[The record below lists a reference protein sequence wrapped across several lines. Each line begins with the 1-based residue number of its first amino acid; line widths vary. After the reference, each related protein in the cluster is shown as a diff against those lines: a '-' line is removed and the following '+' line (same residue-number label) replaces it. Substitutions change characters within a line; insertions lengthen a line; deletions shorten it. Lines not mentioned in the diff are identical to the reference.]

1 MPSPSLQYLAFDL
14 VDGTDGVS
22 TFEAMASTGP
32 DEHAA
37 VWAEAQA
44 VVDWAWRRFPGTHGA
59 VEEGGDWDHDLQVNV
74 EGGRWHTVTLTL
86 SGSAAFAEAF
96 VGAFGVGAGDD

>member
-1 MPSPSLQYLAFDL
+1 MHYLAFDL

-32 DEHAA
+32 DAHAA
-37 VWAEAQA
+37 VLAEAQA
-44 VVDWAWRRFPGTHGA
+44 VLDWAWRRFPGAHGA
-59 VEEGGDWDHDLQVNV
+59 VEEGGDWFHDLQVSA
-74 EGGRWHTVTLTL
+74 EDGGWHTVTLTL

-96 VGAFGVGAGDD
+96 EAAFGVGSDD